1 MSRLFV
7 DTSALVALGFQER
20 GHEWLTEHLASA
32 QDRFTAPLL
41 EAEFRTALVRE
52 EVERGLELLGA
63 FRWVLPDRPLSAELD
78 RVFAAGYAR
87 GADAWHL
94 ATALFLTESPRDLP
108 FITLDQRQQE
118 VARALGFP
126 TPHPEGP

>member
-7 DTSALVALGFQER
+7 DTSALVALAFQEF
-20 GHEWLTEHLASA
+20 GHDWLTEHLRSA
-32 QDRFTAPLL
+32 DDLFAAPLL
-41 EAEFRTALVRE
+41 EAEFRAVLARE
-52 EVERGLELLGA
+52 EIEEGLELLGA

-108 FITLDQRQQE
+108 FVTLDHRQRE
-118 VARALGFP
+118 VARAVGLP
-126 TPHPEGP
+126 TPHPAGS